1 MNLNQHH
8 PGRPLMNDE
17 HYIGGTWLMV
27 LTSWVVEAQQSLSL
41 IATSAAIVLSCMG
54 IANYIMKWR
63 KRKY

>member
-1 MNLNQHH
+1 MNE
-8 PGRPLMNDE
+8 E

-27 LTSWVVEAQQSLSL
+27 ITSWVIEAQQSLSL